1 MHILGWV
8 YLSIC
13 GKLLQNTTTTALVFI
28 QCSQLDLGMTDRI
41 TVIQLENTS
50 MRIYRKIYMYNDVA
64 HMYMQTHTMD

>member
-1 MHILGWV
+1 
-8 YLSIC
+8 
-13 GKLLQNTTTTALVFI
+13 
-28 QCSQLDLGMTDRI
+28 MTDRI